1 MVSRIKNLNAQL
13 AQIEKK
19 HERIAKLRDQLLFQR
34 TTLKELE
41 SAIGME
47 EKSLEELRQETKAAF
62 NEILG

>member
-19 HERIAKLRDQLLFQR
+19 HERIAKLRDQLLFQKA
-34 TTLKELE
+34 TLKELE